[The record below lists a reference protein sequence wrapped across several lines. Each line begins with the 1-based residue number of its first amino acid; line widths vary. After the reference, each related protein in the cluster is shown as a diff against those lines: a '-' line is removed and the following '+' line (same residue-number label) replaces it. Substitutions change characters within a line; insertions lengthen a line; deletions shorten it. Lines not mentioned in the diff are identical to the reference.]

1 MAHIARDE
9 DGKFTA
15 YAWPGG
21 YTVYHVCDD
30 GGCLCA
36 KCANDPKNPVHT
48 DAPDDGWRIIGSGI
62 NYEDDALTCD
72 HCGEAI
78 PASYS

>member
-1 MAHIARDE
+1 MSIAYDA
-9 DGKFTA
+9 DNKFGS

-21 YTVYHVCDD
+21 YVLAHLCND

-48 DAPDDGWRIIGSGI
+48 DAPDDGWRIVDSFI
-62 NYEDDALTCD
+62 NYEDAELMCN
-72 HCGEAI
+72 HCGDMI
-78 PASYS
+78 PASHGD